1 MLSFNDKAVS
11 FVQSSS
17 SSGYDIQRSLSRKRN
32 QLSNFYDM
40 ELAMCDSCGT
50 LFADKL
56 KSMPCPKCDDS
67 HSKRWFSH
75 PNGGSLPP
83 RRCWM
88 VSSLHPSVP

>member
-32 QLSNFYDM
+32 QLSKNFDM
-40 ELAMCDSCGT
+40 ELVMCDSCDT

-56 KSMPCPKCDDS
+56 KSMPCPKCGSTDHKS
-67 HSKRWFSH
+67 HSY
-75 PNGGSLPP
+75 NTTSLGYLDNI
-83 RRCWM
+83 RM
-88 VSSLHPSVP
+88 NSFTYAMAA

>member
-40 ELAMCDSCGT
+40 ELVMCASCGT

-56 KSMPCPKCDDS
+56 KSMPCPKCGSTDHKN
-67 HSKRWFSH
+67 HSY
-75 PNGGSLPP
+75 NTTSLGYLDNI
-83 RRCWM
+83 RM
-88 VSSLHPSVP
+88 NSFTYAMAA

>member
-17 SSGYDIQRSLSRKRN
+17 SSGYDIQRILSRKRN

-50 LFADKL
+50 LFTDKL
-56 KSMPCPKCDDS
+56 KSMPCPKCGSTGHRS
-67 HSKRWFSH
+67 HSY
-75 PNGGSLPP
+75 NTTSLGYLDNI
-83 RRCWM
+83 RM
-88 VSSLHPSVP
+88 NSFTYAMAA

>member
-17 SSGYDIQRSLSRKRN
+17 SSGYDIQRYLSRKRN

-50 LFADKL
+50 LFTNKL
-56 KSMPCPKCDDS
+56 KSMPCPKCGS
-67 HSKRWFSH
+67 TGRRNHSY
-75 PNGGSLPP
+75 NTTSLGYLDNI
-83 RRCWM
+83 RM
-88 VSSLHPSVP
+88 NSFTYAMAA

>member
-50 LFADKL
+50 LL
-56 KSMPCPKCDDS
+56 QTSS
-67 HSKRWFSH
+67 S
-75 PNGGSLPP
+75 
-83 RRCWM
+83 RCRA
-88 VSSLHPSVP
+88 LSVAALTVGVIRTTLRVLAILITSG

>member
-40 ELAMCDSCGT
+40 ELVMCDSCGT
-50 LFADKL
+50 LFTDKL
-56 KSMPCPKCDDS
+56 KSMPCPKCGSTGHRS
-67 HSKRWFSH
+67 HSY
-75 PNGGSLPP
+75 NTTSLGYLDNI
-83 RRCWM
+83 RM
-88 VSSLHPSVP
+88 NSFTYAMAA

>member
-11 FVQSSS
+11 FVQSFS

-56 KSMPCPKCDDS
+56 KSMPCPKCGSTGHRS
-67 HSKRWFSH
+67 HSY
-75 PNGGSLPP
+75 NTTSLGYLDNI
-83 RRCWM
+83 RM
-88 VSSLHPSVP
+88 NSFTYAMAA

>member
-40 ELAMCDSCGT
+40 ELAVCDSCGT
-50 LFADKL
+50 FFASKL
-56 KSMPCPKCDDS
+56 KSMPCPKCGATIQGS
-67 HSKRWFSH
+67 HTY
-75 PNGGSLPP
+75 NTTSLGYLDNV
-83 RRCWM
+83 RM
-88 VSSLHPSVP
+88 KSFDYAMAA

>member
-40 ELAMCDSCGT
+40 ELAMCDQCET
-50 LFADKL
+50 LFTDKL
-56 KSMPCPKCDDS
+56 KDMPCPKCGSSS
-67 HSKRWFSH
+67 HRGH
-75 PNGGSLPP
+75 TYNTTSLEFLDNI
-83 RRCWM
+83 RM
-88 VSSLHPSVP
+88 NSFTYAMAA

>member
-56 KSMPCPKCDDS
+56 KSMPCPKCGSTGHRS
-67 HSKRWFSH
+67 HWYDTT
-75 PNGGSLPP
+75 SLGYLDNI
-83 RRCWM
+83 RM
-88 VSSLHPSVP
+88 NSFTYAMAA

>member
-17 SSGYDIQRSLSRKRN
+17 SSGYDIQRYLSRKRN

-50 LFADKL
+50 LFIDKL
-56 KSMPCPKCDDS
+56 KSMPCPKCGSTGHRS
-67 HSKRWFSH
+67 HSY
-75 PNGGSLPP
+75 NTTSLGYLDNI
-83 RRCWM
+83 RM
-88 VSSLHPSVP
+88 NSFTYAMAA

>member
-17 SSGYDIQRSLSRKRN
+17 SSGYDIQRILSHKCN

-50 LFADKL
+50 LFTDKL
-56 KSMPCPKCDDS
+56 KSMPCPKCGSTGHRS
-67 HSKRWFSH
+67 HSY
-75 PNGGSLPP
+75 NTTSLGYLDNI
-83 RRCWM
+83 RM
-88 VSSLHPSVP
+88 NSFTYAMAA

>member
-17 SSGYDIQRSLSRKRN
+17 SSGYDIQRYLSCKRN

-50 LFADKL
+50 LFTDKL
-56 KSMPCPKCDDS
+56 KSMPCPKCGSTGHRS
-67 HSKRWFSH
+67 HSY
-75 PNGGSLPP
+75 NTTSLGYLDNI
-83 RRCWM
+83 RM
-88 VSSLHPSVP
+88 NSFTYAMAA

>member
-1 MLSFNDKAVS
+1 MLSFNDKSVS

-40 ELAMCDSCGT
+40 ELAVCDSCGT

-56 KSMPCPKCDDS
+56 KSMPCPKCGATIRGS
-67 HSKRWFSH
+67 HTY
-75 PNGGSLPP
+75 NTTSLGYLDNI
-83 RRCWM
+83 RM
-88 VSSLHPSVP
+88 NSFTYAMAA